1 VAAWVGVAA
10 FLSPVAGRAKT
21 TAAQSPGPSSAFPQT
36 PNRSGGIYGG
46 PTGGIVQSVDGLTLS
61 LLDRNGQSV
70 AVHTTASTAFV
81 KIVPVSVGQLKAGD
95 TISASGVYSG
105 ANGPLVAGRIAILA
119 PGAATPGPGRTFAGG
134 QGDSAMGRVSGIDGD
149 GLTLKQFDGTEL
161 SVVISPSATVT
172 APVPA
177 TLRDM
182 ARGDSVTVRGS
193 VGADGDVVASQV
205 QEAPSAGYFGPAGFG
220 RDPTRRVGSGS
231 NSGPVVES

>member
-1 VAAWVGVAA
+1 M
-10 FLSPVAGRAKT
+10 
-21 TAAQSPGPSSAFPQT
+21 TAAQSPAPSSAFPQT
-36 PNRSGGIYGG
+36 PNRSGGIYRGA
-46 PTGGIVQSVDGLTLS
+46 TGGVVQSVDGLTLS

-81 KIVPVSVGQLKAGD
+81 KIVPVSVAQLKAGD

-119 PGAATPGPGRTFAGG
+119 PGAATPGPGRTFAGS
-134 QGDSAMGRVSGIDGD
+134 QGASAMGRVGGIDGD

-193 VGADGDVVASQV
+193 VGADGDVVAYQV
-205 QEAPSAGYFGPAGFG
+205 QEAPSAGYFGSAGFG
-220 RDPTRRVGSGS
+220 RDPTRGVGSTS
-231 NSGPVVES
+231 SSGPVAES